1 MNIKRLLIAEAEKK
15 DILRQYGLIKEDNTQ
30 PKKTLEVDVRIT
42 FKGGYY
48 SANYANFKN
57 NLDPEIAKV
66 TQFLKAGAGK
76 AYLVTV
82 EITSGESKLPNVDM
96 EKGGVRV
103 NPGYLSKERSKTIQ
117 KYITTKLEGYVNQK
131 LLLAL
136 PTFKVVTPEP
146 TGPDWVGQPFCPK
159 NLIPADDPQGFKCTE
174 AAFNPGVG
182 ANGAKIV
189 NWSTGKFTT
198 YSALFKEYQNAQFMG
213 VKLKLEEMTDIKKCL
228 DNMVIEVN
236 YTNLDE
242 RHICNNAT
250 YHIYLVGGNA
260 QPTQADLLYRDGDKK
275 NYASLDNAGSAYDNK
290 SGRCIKASDEGCK
303 RYNKFT
309 VTPEMANK
317 VLTQSVTSMTN
328 NKPKFVIWGQ
338 CSELNQNHPKW
349 GNGCHASNGDPNAGV
364 GDVVITNGLKEKT
377 TYTIKTPVTRGQFRR
392 LRTITACGTANN

>member
-1 MNIKRLLIAEAEKK
+1 MNIKKLLIAEAEKK
-15 DILRQYGLIKEDNTQ
+15 DILRQYGLLTEDNNQ
-30 PKKTLEVDVRIT
+30 PTNTLEVDVKIT

-48 SANYANFKN
+48 SAQYANFKE
-57 NLDPEIAKV
+57 NLDPQLAKV
-66 TQFLKAGAGK
+66 SEFLKNGAGK

-103 NPGYLSKERSKTIQ
+103 EPGYLSQQRSKTIQ
-117 KYITTKLEGYVNQK
+117 TYITSKLENFVKQK
-131 LLLAL
+131 LLLSL
-136 PTFKVVTPEP
+136 PKFKVSTPEP

-159 NLIPADDPQGFKCTE
+159 NLIPQDDPQGFVCSAPT
-174 AAFNPGVG
+174 FNPG
-182 ANGAKIV
+182 NNIISWAKGKL
-189 NWSTGKFTT
+189 STYAT
-198 YSALFKEYQNAQFMG
+198 LFKQYQTAQFIG
-213 VKLKLEEMTDIKKCL
+213 VKLKLEEMTNIKKCL

-242 RHICNNAT
+242 RHVCNNAT
-250 YHIYLVGGNA
+250 YHIYLVGGDA
-260 QPTQADLLYRDGDKK
+260 QPTQNDLLYRDGDKK

-290 SGRCIKASDEGCK
+290 SGRCLKASDEGCK

-309 VTPEMANK
+309 VTPEMASK
-317 VLTQSVTSMTN
+317 VLTQSVSNMTN

-364 GDVVITNGLKEKT
+364 GDVVITNGLKQKN
-377 TYTIKTPVTRGQFRR
+377 TYTIKTPVARGQFRR
-392 LRTITACGTANN
+392 LRTITACGTANS